1 MANKPVVI
9 SNFNAG
15 GTSDSKWS
23 GIQDSLYRMVG
34 LDPHSEP
41 AVLKAE
47 YKLSKDSG
55 DVITEF
61 VKWQVVSSNGHTYH
75 FSADSGKIWERDDAG
90 ATTLVYTA
98 TAGAG
103 EVKCLGAIEF
113 QGYIIWAT
121 QSRLHRIAATDALGA
136 AEWTAHA
143 ATGLNWQT
151 FGTTNLKYHPMIEQ
165 NMNLYIGDGYNLAE
179 WDGSAF
185 TASALDLP
193 TSLVIKCLGT
203 LPVGTDVLIG
213 TEGND
218 VTKTAIFRWNTWS
231 VSFTSSDMIEETGI
245 NAFLKADNFVYVSA
259 GEYGNI
265 YVYDGS
271 QLELYKKVQGTY
283 SPAAKAT
290 VHPDA
295 VANLDGQVL
304 FGVSNSTGNPCLQ
317 GVYRIGRH
325 SRNYNWIVDLA
336 YPISERATGA
346 FVLSSIEIG
355 SIIVLGQKIL
365 VSWKNGS
372 TYGVDLLDT
381 SNRCDGAYF
390 ETRVIRADRLVHSTF
405 SEFVMAYNSL
415 PASTALTLTYDK
427 NYAGSYT
434 TPTSSQVTD
443 IDRKTISLEEGIEA
457 TALQLKVLFT
467 CSTSSTPSLEM
478 LAIYYT

>member
-1 MANKPVVI
+1 MDVH
-9 SNFNAG
+9 
-15 GTSDSKWS
+15 T
-23 GIQDSLYRMVG
+23 
-34 LDPHSEP
+34 EP
-41 AVLKAE
+41 AVMKAE
-47 YKLSKDSG
+47 YKLSKDTSTT
-55 DVITEF
+55 VTEF
-61 VKWQVVSSNGHTYH
+61 VKWQVVSSNGRTYH
-75 FSADSGKIWERDDAG
+75 FSADSGKIWERDSAG
-90 ATTLVYTA
+90 AWTLVFTTTA
-98 TAGAG
+98 AAG

-113 QGYIIWAT
+113 QGYIVWAT
-121 QSRLHRIAATDALGA
+121 QSRLHRILATNAEGS
-136 AEWTAHA
+136 AEWTANA
-143 ATGLNWQT
+143 VLNWQT
-151 FGTTNLKYHPMIEQ
+151 FGTTNASYHPMIEQ

-179 WDGSAF
+179 WDGSTF

-203 LPVGTDVLIG
+203 LPVGTDILIG

-231 VSFTSSDMIEETGI
+231 VSFTSSDMIEEAGI

-259 GEYGNI
+259 GQYGNI
-265 YVYDGS
+265 YIYDGQ

-295 VANLDGQVL
+295 CANLDGQVL
-304 FGVSNSTGNPCLQ
+304 FGMSNSTGNPCLQ

-325 SRNYNWIVDLA
+325 SRNYNWIMDLA
-336 YPISERATGA
+336 YPISERSGSA
-346 FVLSSIEIG
+346 FVTSGIEIG

-365 VSWKNGS
+365 VSWKNSS

-390 ETRVIRADRLVHSTF
+390 ETRVIRADRLAHSTF
-405 SEFVMAYNSL
+405 SQFIMAYNSL
-415 PASTALTLTYDK
+415 PTSTALTLTYDK

-443 IDRKTISLEEGIEA
+443 TDRKLITLEEGMEA

-478 LAIYYT
+478 LVAYYT